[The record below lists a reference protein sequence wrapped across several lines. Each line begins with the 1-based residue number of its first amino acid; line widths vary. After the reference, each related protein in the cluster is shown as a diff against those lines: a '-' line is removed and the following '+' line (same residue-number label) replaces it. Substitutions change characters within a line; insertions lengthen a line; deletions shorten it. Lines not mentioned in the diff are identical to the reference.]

1 MKKSLLFITSFC
13 IGILNVS
20 AQIIITTADM
30 PVPTDTIYQANDTLP
45 TISIGTPGTN
55 QTWNLTSLVIH
66 TMDTSMVWPY
76 SSAPNP
82 EFSTANLVIAQQGPQ
97 DFYGYI
103 LNTASDMKLLGG
115 AGVVDVGGN
124 PIQINQI
131 SSSPE
136 IVFNFPTTYNS
147 TYSQNYS
154 TSAKFYFGQ
163 TIQGITIDSIHQKSG
178 IQKTFLVDGWGTLT
192 TPLAGGPYDVLRTQ
206 EIKVTNDTTQAFF
219 FGSWNDIP
227 GGISADSTATYSW
240 WANGIGA
247 ALATATMDSSGAVN
261 NVQWLMAIPPAIPP
275 LSLTFSSSN
284 LSCSGLCD
292 GTASVTAYWGTAPY
306 TYAWSTS
313 PVQDSITAIGLCAGT
328 YTVTITDSLLAT
340 ATAIITITGPAQP
353 VITANGTTLST
364 NFTAVG
370 YKWYLNGVFIPN
382 ATSSN
387 YTVTQNGNYT
397 VEVNTG
403 GGCLDTSAIFN
414 FNTIGINESFL
425 NNSVTIFPNPASN
438 QITIKFDASLI
449 AASAKQDVLIDIQN
463 ELGQSIK
470 KAGIKQL
477 VNGKNEMMVDIADL
491 PKGIYF
497 IQIKNQNTSINKKFI
512 KQ

>member
-13 IGILNVS
+13 IGILNLS

-30 PVPTDTIYQANDTLP
+30 PVPTKVIYQSNDTMP
-45 TISIGTPGTN
+45 TVTIGSAGIA
-55 QTWNLTSLVIH
+55 QTWNLTSVVAH
-66 TMDTSMVWPY
+66 TKDTTTVMQY
-76 SSAPNP
+76 SAMPNT
-82 EFSTANLVIAQQGPQ
+82 EFSTANVVLAKQGAQ

-115 AGVVDVGGN
+115 AGVVDIGGN
-124 PIQINQI
+124 LTQINQN
-131 SSSPE
+131 SSPAE
-136 IVFNFPTTYNS
+136 IIFNFPTIYTS

-206 EIKVTNDTTQAFF
+206 EIKVTDDTTQAFF
-219 FGSWNDIP
+219 FGGWNDIP
-227 GGISADSTATYSW
+227 GGIAHDSITTYSW
-240 WANGIGA
+240 WANGFGA
-247 ALATATMDSSGAVN
+247 ALATATLDTNGIVTN
-261 NVQWLMAIPPAIPP
+261 LQWLTAVPAEPP
-275 LSLTFSSSN
+275 LSASTSSVN
-284 LSCSGLCD
+284 VTCQGLCN
-292 GTASVTAYWGTAPY
+292 GTATAIPNWGSGPK
-306 TYAWSTS
+306 TYSWSTS

-340 ATAIITITGPAQP
+340 ATATVTITNPAQP
-353 VITANGTTLST
+353 VVTANGTTLST

-382 ATSSN
+382 ATSAN

-414 FNTIGINESFL
+414 FNTIGINESIL
-425 NNSVTIFPNPASN
+425 NNSVAIFPNPASN

-470 KAGIKQL
+470 KADIKQL

>member
-30 PVPTDTIYQANDTLP
+30 PVPTKVIYQSNDTMP
-45 TISIGTPGTN
+45 TVTIGSAGTS
-55 QTWNLTSLVIH
+55 QTWNLTSVVEH
-66 TMDTSMVWPY
+66 TKDTATIIPY
-76 SSAPNP
+76 SAMPNTVYSA
-82 EFSTANLVIAQQGPQ
+82 ANLVFAQQGAQ
-97 DFYGYI
+97 DFYGYAI
-103 LNTASDMKLLGG
+103 NTASDLTLLGG
-115 AGVVDVGGN
+115 AGAVDIGGN
-124 PIQINQI
+124 VTQINQI
-131 SSSPE
+131 STPGE
-136 IVFNFPTTYNS
+136 ILFNFPTTYN
-147 TYSQNYS
+147 TTFTQNYS

-178 IQKTFLVDGWGTLT
+178 IQKTFLVDAWGTLT

-206 EIKVTNDTTQAFF
+206 EIKVSHDTTQAFF
-219 FGSWNDIP
+219 FGGWNDIP
-227 GGISADSTATYSW
+227 GGITSDSVTTYSW
-240 WANGIGA
+240 WANGFGA
-247 ALATATMDSSGAVN
+247 ALATATLDTNGIVTN
-261 NVQWLMAIPPAIPP
+261 LQWLTAVPAEPP
-275 LSLTFSSSN
+275 LSASTSAVN
-284 LSCSGLCD
+284 VTCQGLCN
-292 GTASVTAYWGTAPY
+292 GTATAIPNWGSGPK
-306 TYAWSTS
+306 TYSWSTS

-340 ATAIITITGPAQP
+340 ATATVTITNPAQP
-353 VITANGTTLST
+353 VVTANGTTLST

-414 FNTIGINESFL
+414 FNTIGINESIL
-425 NNSVTIFPNPASN
+425 NNSVAIFPNPASN

-470 KAGIKQL
+470 KTGIKQL

-497 IQIKNQNTSINKKFI
+497 IQIKSQNTSTNKKFI